1 MIEATVDFKPDV
13 LNLKSKGKLVTVYIE
28 FPEGYN
34 IEDIDVSTVLLTS
47 DYGNVQ
53 AESHPT
59 EVGDYDKDGIPDL
72 MVKFSRS
79 AVQATLSLGSQTI
92 TVAGDG
98 SWFSFQGTD
107 TIKATSP

>member
-1 MIEATVDFKPDV
+1 MATVDFEPEV

-28 FPEGYN
+28 LPEGYRAD
-34 IEDIDVSTVLLTS
+34 EIDGSTVLLGS
-47 DYGNVQ
+47 EYGTVK
-53 AESHPT
+53 AELHPSS
-59 EVGDYDKDGIPDL
+59 VGDYDADGVPDL

-79 AVQATLSLGSQTI
+79 ATQAILAEGSQAI

-107 TIKATSP
+107 TIEAISP